1 MGENFTEQVVESEM
15 IDLKL
20 IWGLS
25 DIDRTGD
32 NAWDP
37 EFVGKLIFDDEFDLT
52 SVEN

>member
-15 IDLKL
+15 ISLKM

-25 DIDRTGD
+25 DIDRTGE

-37 EFVGKLIFDDEFDLT
+37 KFVGNLTFDDEFDPT
-52 SVEN
+52 SVDN

>member
-1 MGENFTEQVVESEM
+1 MGENFTEVEEKSDM

-25 DIDRTGD
+25 DIDRTGE

-37 EFVGKLIFDDEFDLT
+37 SFVGKLIFDDEFDPT